1 MKNRKNNLS
10 AWRVFQVCILLLVLL
25 LVINKNNKEEIYEP
39 IIAYKEITAK
49 YNEIDYVTSILN
61 KYKDNVVISPFYKN
75 TIMNYLYSLDKDNDY
90 FLKYFDDDIDKVNNY
105 YLSKISKY
113 KNKDKDK
120 SKREVYCDKL
130 NSTYFDKEYNKIS
143 NITLSKMG
151 TYDKNDLLLLINKI
165 KLCISNSKL
174 KDIKKYELSNKDRD
188 INNSKILNDIKYL
201 NYYYDSYK
209 DNNYINLI
217 SNLYSN
223 NKLKKN
229 KYYINT
235 YKGIDT
241 KKINTDMFKESNTII
256 NYIVNDDIYNYDN
269 VYTGSLLFNYRW
281 DKLIY
286 RNNNSY
292 EDYYIKNNIYSVE
305 MLNFVSDN
313 YLESNTAIGFIKDY
327 ESSKYSFIG
336 ILPKDG
342 YDINNISIKDL
353 LNKKQDVSI
362 DISIPKFSITYK
374 DILDIDNNI
383 IIEKN
388 SFTLGENGTSNAN
401 YDYYEQYNYATLSNI
416 ERIVFNKSF
425 YFIVIDNDNN
435 TVLLAGKVNNPLE

>member
-1 MKNRKNNLS
+1 MKSKKNNLS
-10 AWRVFQVCILLLVLL
+10 VWRVFQVCVLL
-25 LVINKNNKEEIYEP
+25 LIISVIGVNNKEEVYEP
-39 IIAYKEITAK
+39 IIAYKEIIAK
-49 YNEIDYVTSILN
+49 YNEIDYVTNLLSN
-61 KYKDNVVISPFYKN
+61 YKDNIVISPYYKN
-75 TIMNYLYSLDKDNDY
+75 SVIAYLYSLDKDNEY
-90 FLKYFDDDIDKVNNY
+90 YSNYFDDNLDNVNNY

-113 KNKDKDK
+113 KYIDKDK
-120 SKREVYCDKL
+120 SKKELYCDKL
-130 NSTYFDKEYNKIS
+130 HNTYYKKEYDKL
-143 NITLSKMG
+143 NITRLSKMG

-165 KLCISNSKL
+165 KLCISNTKL
-174 KDIKKYELSNKDRD
+174 KDIKKYELTNKDKD
-188 INNSKILNDIKYL
+188 INTVNILNNIKYL
-201 NYYYDSYK
+201 NYYYDTYK
-209 DNNYINLI
+209 DSNKINLI
-217 SNLYSN
+217 SDVYS
-223 NKLKKN
+223 KN
-229 KYYINT
+229 KVKENKYLINT

-241 KKINTDMFKESNTII
+241 KKINSNMSKESNNLI

-416 ERIVFNKSF
+416 ERIVFNKPF